1 MTVHDLIKKLFEL
14 DPELEVVL
22 DGCDCEETWG
32 GKVDVNDE
40 RVVLIRSDH
49 G

>member
-1 MTVHDLIKKLFEL
+1 MTVHDLIKEWSEL

-22 DGCDCEETWG
+22 DGCDCEDAWPAT
-32 GKVDVNDE
+32 VDVDDE

>member
-1 MTVHDLIKKLFEL
+1 VSVADLIKKLFEL

-22 DGCDCEETWG
+22 DGCDCEDAWPAT
-32 GKVDVNDE
+32 VDVDDE